1 MGARCHLPTA
11 KVESPR
17 AFSSCAI
24 VAARSLIAPR
34 PLGKARA
41 QFETERMP
49 TVWWLR
55 PVSRQAREGEQSVVV
70 W

>member
-1 MGARCHLPTA
+1 MPTA
-11 KVESPR
+11 KVAMPR
-17 AFSSCAI
+17 SFRSCAT
-24 VAARSLIAPR
+24 VAARLDMAPL
-34 PLGKARA
+34 PLGYARA

-55 PVSRQAREGEQSVVV
+55 PVRRQAREGEQSVVV